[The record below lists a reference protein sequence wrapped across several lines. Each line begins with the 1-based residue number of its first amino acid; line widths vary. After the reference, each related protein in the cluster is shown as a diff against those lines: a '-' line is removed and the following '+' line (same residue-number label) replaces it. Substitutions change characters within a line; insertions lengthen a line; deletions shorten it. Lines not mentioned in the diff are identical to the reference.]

1 MNIRLML
8 ACIAL
13 ILAHTTSGQQR
24 KTILSMNGDDFYI
37 NGKPTYAGVTWQGV
51 DMSGLLMNSRMVQG
65 IFDDLN
71 PDTRGLF
78 NYPDTKT
85 WDADRN
91 TNEFVAAMESW
102 KRHGLLAF
110 TLNLQGGSPTGYGN
124 KAWINS
130 AFDSTG
136 NLRKAYMRR
145 LDKIL
150 SKADALGMVVIL
162 GYFYFGQDQH
172 LKDEK
177 AVLAAVDNATAWIL
191 RKRYRNVMVEVNNE
205 CNISYDHDILK
216 PERVHELINRVK
228 SKTRNRYRLLVSTS
242 YGGNFIPLPNVV
254 AASDF
259 LLLHGNGVS
268 KPERITEMVARTR
281 QVAGYKPMP
290 ILFNEDDHYDF
301 DKPVNNM
308 VNAVKANASWGFF
321 DYRRNN
327 ESFNEGYQSVP
338 VNWQISSERKRG
350 FFELLKKVT
359 GVNVNGEW

>member
-1 MNIRLML
+1 MNIRLSLVCL
-8 ACIAL
+8 AL
-13 ILAHTTSGQQR
+13 VLTHTISAQQR
-24 KTILSMNGDDFYI
+24 NTILSIKGEDFYI
-37 NGKPTYAGVTWQGV
+37 NGKPTYAGVRWNGV
-51 DMSGLLMNSRMVQG
+51 DMAGLLMNSRMVQG

-71 PDTRGLF
+71 PATRVLF

-91 TNEFVAAMESW
+91 TNEFIAAMESW
-102 KRHGLLAF
+102 RGHGLLAF

-136 NLRKAYMRR
+136 NFRSDYMNR
-145 LDKIL
+145 LDRIL

-162 GYFYFGQDQH
+162 GYFYFGQDQL
-172 LKDEK
+172 LKNEK
-177 AVLAAVDNATAWIL
+177 AVLAAVDNATAWL
-191 RKRYRNVMVEVNNE
+191 LAKRYRNVIVEVNNE

-216 PERVHELINRVK
+216 PDRVHELINRIK
-228 SKTRNRYRLLVSTS
+228 SKKKGRYRLLVSTS

-268 KPERITEMVARTR
+268 KPERITEMVTLTR
-281 QVAGYKPMP
+281 KVAGYRPMP

-301 DKPVNNM
+301 DKPINNM

-321 DYRRNN
+321 DYRRND
-327 ESFNEGYQSVP
+327 EGFNEGYQSVP
-338 VNWQISSERKRG
+338 VNWQISSERKKG
-350 FFELLKKVT
+350 FFRLLKEMT
-359 GVNVNGEW
+359 GQGR